1 MRTHVSGIHQVS
13 AERDNVLHLAAEQG
27 HHGLIQE
34 IYSSFGNKSL
44 LSARNSALDTP
55 LHSAARAGHHRA
67 LYLLQLVQKN
77 CGDESILW
85 CKNEAEDTALHLA
98 ARFSHGAAVEALVSA
113 VPELAS
119 EVNDAGV
126 PPMYL
131 AVMSKSVPAVLA
143 ISTRCG
149 DASAAGPSS
158 QNALHAAVFQAQVS

>member
-1 MRTHVSGIHQVS
+1 
-13 AERDNVLHLAAEQG
+13 
-27 HHGLIQE
+27 
-34 IYSSFGNKSL
+34 
-44 LSARNSALDTP
+44 
-55 LHSAARAGHHRA
+55 
-67 LYLLQLVQKN
+67 VQKN

-98 ARFSHGAAVEALVSA
+98 ARFSHCAAVEALVSA
-113 VPELAS
+113 VPELTS

-158 QNALHAAVFQAQVS
+158 QNALHAAVFGLPGLRSASELLLDPWTPKFKQICRPLTDIYTHL